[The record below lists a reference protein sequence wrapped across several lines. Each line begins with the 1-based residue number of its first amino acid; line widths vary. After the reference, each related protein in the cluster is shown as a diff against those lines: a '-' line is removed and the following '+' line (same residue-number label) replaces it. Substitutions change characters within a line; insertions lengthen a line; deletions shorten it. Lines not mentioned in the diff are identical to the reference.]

1 MFIFDDPHFRK
12 SFWEWFD
19 SIPKEERERFQLYK
33 ADMAELFFF
42 NKIYKNKKKD
52 FIISNEGGNE

>member
-1 MFIFDDPHFRK
+1 MFIFDDPHFK
-12 SFWEWFD
+12 KAFWEWFD

-52 FIISNEGGNE
+52 FIISSEEGNV